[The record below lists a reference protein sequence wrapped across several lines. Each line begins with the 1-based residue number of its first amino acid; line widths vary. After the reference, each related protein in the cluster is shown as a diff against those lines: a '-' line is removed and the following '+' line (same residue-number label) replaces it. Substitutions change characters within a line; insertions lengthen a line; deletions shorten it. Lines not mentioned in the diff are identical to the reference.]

1 MGRRLR
7 GANKE
12 TEEGLTMKKTLMT
25 ALVTAAISVTA
36 AQAADLG
43 RMVTK
48 APPPPPVVSP
58 WDVAFGGAVM
68 SDYMWRGI
76 SQSAHNASVTAYIEP
91 RYNINSNLQLYVGV
105 SGESI
110 KFPNKAAAEIDFYG
124 GIRPTF
130 GPVAFDF
137 GVWYY
142 YYPGGESYYATDA
155 GTISG
160 AIDDASFIEGYGKVS
175 WTINDYVV
183 VGGQVWYTPSY
194 LNTGADGT
202 FYSGNVKFTAPSA
215 WLPGGVGVYVSGEV
229 GRQELGTADAYTA
242 SPTPFGALVVFA
254 APTDLPSYTTWNAG
268 LGFTWKA
275 FTLDLRYSDTDLSE
289 QDCFLI
295 TGDPDGFASGRSN
308 WCGSTFIAKLSVDT
322 TLAALK

>member
-1 MGRRLR
+1 
-7 GANKE
+7 
-12 TEEGLTMKKTLMT
+12 MKKTVLTKKTILT
-25 ALVTAAISVTA
+25 ALVTTAISVAA

-43 RMVTK
+43 KMVIK

-58 WDVAFGGAVM
+58 WDVAFGAAIM

-76 SQSAHNASVTAYIEP
+76 SQSAHNGSVTAYVEP
-91 RYNINSNLQLYVGV
+91 RYNINPNLQLYVGI

-110 KFPNKAAAEIDFYG
+110 KFPNKAAAEIDFYA

-130 GPVAFDF
+130 GPVAFDL

-142 YYPGGESYYATDA
+142 YYPGGDSYYSADN
-155 GTISG
+155 GTIAP
-160 AIDDASFIEGYGKVS
+160 AISNASFVEGYGKVT
-175 WTINDYVV
+175 WTINDYVA
-183 VGGQVWYTPSY
+183 VGAQVWYTPSY
-194 LNTGADGT
+194 LNTGAEGT
-202 FYSGNVKFTAPSA
+202 FYSGNVKFTAPST
-215 WLPGGVGVYVSGEV
+215 WLPYDVGMYVSGEV
-229 GRQELGTADAYTA
+229 GRQELGTADAYSVT
-242 SPTPFGALVVFA
+242 TPFA
-254 APTDLPSYTTWNAG
+254 APFNLLVVTETDLPSYTTWNAG

-289 QDCFLI
+289 ENCFLI
-295 TGDPDGFASGRSN
+295 TGDPGAFASGRSN

>member
-1 MGRRLR
+1 
-7 GANKE
+7 
-12 TEEGLTMKKTLMT
+12 MKKTMLT

-43 RMVTK
+43 KMVTK
-48 APPPPPVVSP
+48 APPPPVVSP
-58 WDVAFGGAVM
+58 WDVAFGAAIM

-76 SQSAHNASVTAYIEP
+76 SQSAHNGSVTAYVEP
-91 RYNINSNLQLYVGV
+91 RYNINPNLQLYVGI

-110 KFPNKAAAEIDFYG
+110 KFPNKAAAEIDFYAG
-124 GIRPTF
+124 VRPTF

-142 YYPGGESYYATDA
+142 YYPGGDDYYATDI
-155 GTISG
+155 GIVG
-160 AIDDASFIEGYGKVS
+160 AIADASFIEGYGKVT
-175 WTINDYVV
+175 WTINDYVA

-202 FYSGNVKFTAPSA
+202 FYSGNVKFTAPSNL
-215 WLPGGVGVYVSGEV
+215 LPYGLGVYVSGEV

-242 SPTPFGALVVFA
+242 GTPFGPLVVYGG
-254 APTDLPSYTTWNAG
+254 PTDLPSYTTWNAG

-289 QDCFLI
+289 ENCFLI
-295 TGDPDGFASGRSN
+295 TGDPDGFAAGRSN
-308 WCGSTFIAKLSVDT
+308 WCGSTFIAKLAVDT